1 MRLLRLYKDAFAGLQ
16 RNIWILSIAMFI
28 NRSGSMVLLFTSLY
42 MTKELHFTISQAGMI
57 MSLYGIGS
65 VLGAYLGGWLT
76 DRMNY
81 FNLMLW
87 SLIGC
92 GCILLF
98 MLFAKTP
105 LTIGL
110 VIFCYPLVGDI
121 FRPANSTA
129 IAAYS
134 TPENRTRS
142 VSLVRLAVNLGFS
155 VGPAIGGFIA
165 LYLGYKWLYVLDA
178 ATSLAAAVM
187 LRIYLP
193 KHPPGVTAGRREKK
207 RPLSRSAY
215 RDPRY
220 LFFILLVTVYGI
232 CFFQLFSS
240 IPQYFSHDLGYQE
253 NTIGM
258 LMALNGA
265 LVVLIEM
272 PLIMVLEKHRRSFRY
287 IILGV
292 LCLPVAFGI
301 LLLNR
306 EAIVFPVAYTLF
318 ITLSEIFAMPFMM
331 NHALSKGPEDRKG
344 QYTALHSIAFGA
356 ATIGAP
362 SIGLGIAGAYGFNT
376 LFYVLMGAS
385 ILLAIGF
392 QLIRERAPGR
402 NDSAGAGLSA

>member
-42 MTKELHFTISQAGMI
+42 MTKELHFTIPQAGMI

-65 VLGAYLGGWLT
+65 VLGAYIGGWLT

-98 MLFAKTP
+98 MLFATTP

-110 VIFCYPLVGDI
+110 VIFFYPLVGDI

-134 TPENRTRS
+134 TDENRTRS

-155 VGPAIGGFIA
+155 VGPAVGGFIA

-178 ATSLAAAVM
+178 ATSLAAAAM
-187 LRIYLP
+187 LRLYLP
-193 KHPPGVTAGRREKK
+193 KHPPGGSRINREKK
-207 RPLSRSAY
+207 PPLSRSAY
-215 RDPRY
+215 KDARY

-240 IPQYFSHDLGYQE
+240 IPQFFSHDLGYSE
-253 NTIGM
+253 DTIGL

-265 LVVLIEM
+265 LVVVIEM
-272 PLIMVLEKHRRSFRY
+272 PLILVLEKHRRNFRY

-301 LLLNR
+301 LIVR
-306 EAIVFPVAYTLF
+306 EEAILFSVAYTLF

-331 NHALSKGPEDRKG
+331 NHALSKGPADRKG

-362 SIGLGIAGAYGFNT
+362 SIGLGIAGAYGFTT
-376 LFYVLMGAS
+376 LFYVLIATS
-385 ILLAIGF
+385 LALAIGF
-392 QLIRERAPGR
+392 QLVREREAESVR
-402 NDSAGAGLSA
+402 EAGT